1 MTPTSACTALRYLR
15 TGDLRF
21 SVLRDSL
28 IALSDAGLANLRD
41 ALKSAPDLNHGNSGA
56 ADLRSLLT
64 TVECV
69 QRYRACNA
77 PGILCRA

>member
-1 MTPTSACTALRYLR
+1 MTPTSARAVLRYLR
-15 TGDLRF
+15 TGELRF

-28 IALSDAGLANLRD
+28 IALSDASLANLRD
-41 ALKSAPDLNHGNSGA
+41 ALSAAPDLNHGYHGA

-69 QRYRACNA
+69 QHYRATNA
-77 PGILCRA
+77 PGIICRA

>member
-1 MTPTSACTALRYLR
+1 MTPTSARAVLRYLR
-15 TGDLRF
+15 TGELRF

-28 IALSDAGLANLRD
+28 IALSDASLANLRD
-41 ALKSAPDLNHGNSGA
+41 ALSTAPDLNHGYHGA

-69 QRYRACNA
+69 QHYRATNA
-77 PGILCRA
+77 PGIICRA